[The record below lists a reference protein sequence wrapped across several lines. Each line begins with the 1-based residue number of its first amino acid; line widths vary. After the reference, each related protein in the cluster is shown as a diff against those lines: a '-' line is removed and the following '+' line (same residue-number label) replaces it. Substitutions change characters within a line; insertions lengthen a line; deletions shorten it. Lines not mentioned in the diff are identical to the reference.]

1 MKIGQVFRSPAAVI
15 AVVLTAFPILTS
27 LAAKQSGQARVEGV
41 KGAAHYSTGQEVW
54 LPLKA
59 HTLLKPGT
67 LIRTGQESTVRL
79 VFKDDGSV
87 ITANPNTVIRIARIS
102 STETG
107 LELVS
112 ETDLELIE
120 GSLNGTQTKNS
131 ALSHFQINVRD
142 GFAVLEQSDYSIN
155 ADGPLT
161 ILRGLI
167 PFQYDHIALVVVPQN
182 LTSITASSETFE
194 IASTKARALAPSNE
208 KAVSQHGN
216 NGVGNGIDPAPPGNP
231 KPNDGPGTS
240 PGNPGNGPPKRP

>member
-1 MKIGQVFRSPAAVI
+1 MKIGQVFRSPVAVI
-15 AVVLTAFPILTS
+15 AAVLTAFPLLTS
-27 LAAKQSGQARVEGV
+27 LAAKQSGQARVESV

-59 HTLLKPGT
+59 HTRLKPGT
-67 LIRTGQESTVRL
+67 LVRTGQESTVRL

-112 ETDLELIE
+112 ETNLELIE

-161 ILRGLI
+161 ILRGST
-167 PFQYDHIALVVVPQN
+167 PFQYDHIALVVAPQSS
-182 LTSITASSETFE
+182 TSISASSESLE
-194 IASTKARALAPSNE
+194 VASTKARALAPYNE
-208 KAVSQHGN
+208 KAVSEHGN
-216 NGVGNGIDPAPPGNP
+216 NGVGNGEDPAPPGNP

-240 PGNPGNGPPKRP
+240 PGNPGNGRPTRP